1 MEEGR
6 GVGEEVRRMGEEV
19 RRRLLPGLESPRRM
33 LERMEAPRF
42 AGNLKQGYFV
52 SSSSSSSTS
61 SSTSSASSTTPRLR
75 PGRREGREGE
85 EYFVVEVAA
94 QLKHSFLYTNSQ
106 KLLSRKRT

>member
-42 AGNLKQGYFV
+42 AGNLKQGY
-52 SSSSSSSTS
+52 SSFSTS
-61 SSTSSASSTTPRLR
+61 SSSSTTPRLR

-94 QLKHSFLYTNSQ
+94 QLKHSFLYTN
-106 KLLSRKRT
+106 K